1 MTNSTAF
8 LGHLLGGSWLPAVA
22 VLAGVTISRM
32 AGAAEPASPGFS
44 HDVWG
49 KVLREFVDN
58 RGRVDYAALASSR
71 QDLDTYVSRIE
82 KEGPRTT
89 PQAFPSSAHKL
100 AYYLNAYNAL
110 VFKGVLA
117 RGPEKESVWK
127 GGLISGYSFFV
138 GMKVRVDGEET
149 SLKSFEDKVI
159 RAQFKDPRIHAAL
172 NCASIGCPRLPQEAF
187 EPSRLEQQL
196 DAAMTEFV
204 EEERNV
210 SLNEKARDVTISKIF
225 DWFDSDFLDHEKAK
239 GTARPVLIDYINR
252 YRKSKPALD
261 RTLKVRFFDYDK
273 RINSR

>member
-210 SLNEKARDVTISKIF
+210 SLNEKARDV
-225 DWFDSDFLDHEKAK
+225 LDHEKAK